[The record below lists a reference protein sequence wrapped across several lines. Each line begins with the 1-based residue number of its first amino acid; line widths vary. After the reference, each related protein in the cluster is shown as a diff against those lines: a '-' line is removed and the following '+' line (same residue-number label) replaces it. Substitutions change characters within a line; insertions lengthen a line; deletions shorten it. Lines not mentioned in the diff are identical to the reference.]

1 MIDRMNTDEKILK
14 NSAYVLREIEQQP
27 TIWMQTYELIQS
39 MKNELQ
45 EFLKDYDEVI
55 FTGAGTS
62 EFVGNTVY
70 RSLCKNGN
78 KNVYSIGTTDLLSH
92 PQLYFDDT
100 KKTVLVS
107 CARSGNSPESVA
119 VVELANQYLKNQV
132 KHLILTC
139 NPLGKLAQYG
149 KQKEHA
155 LLVLMPEGTN
165 DLSYAMTSSFT
176 SMVLSGYLCFHLDSL
191 DQQLPYVDWIVKNGN
206 AVLNTYSSDLKKI
219 VNERAFDRLIYLG
232 SGNLKG
238 LAQEAA
244 LKALELSAGKL
255 CTMYD
260 SPLGYRHG
268 PASFVKERFSSLIVC
283 LFAGDEYA
291 DAYTLDMLKEMRGYE
306 NEHNFFLVMA
316 PDTKADYAPYCD
328 GVVKL
333 AGTNIPECYLA
344 LPYILAAQL
353 IAVYRS
359 WLYGIGCD
367 IPFGTYETT
376 SPVKTIIHPK
386 SS

>member
-1 MIDRMNTDEKILK
+1 MIDRFNTDAKIIED
-14 NSAYVLREIEQQP
+14 SAYVLREIEQQP
-27 TIWMQTYELIQS
+27 AIWMQTYELIRS
-39 MKNELQ
+39 MKEELQ
-45 EFLKDYDEVI
+45 EFLKDYEEVI

-70 RSLCKNGN
+70 RSLCENGK

-92 PQLYFDDT
+92 PQLYFDKT

-119 VVELANQYLKNQV
+119 VVELANRFLEEQV

-139 NPLGKLAQYG
+139 NPKGKLAQYG
-149 KQKEHA
+149 KREERA

-176 SMVLSGYLCFHLDSL
+176 SMVLSGYLCFHLNTL
-191 DQQLPYVDWIVKNGN
+191 DQQLSYVDWIVKNGDK
-206 AVLNTYSSDLKKI
+206 VLNEYSSDLKKI
-219 VNERAFDRLIYLG
+219 VKNRAFDRLVYLG

-238 LAQEAA
+238 LAQEAS

-255 CTMYD
+255 STMYD

-268 PASFVKERFSSLIVC
+268 PSAFVKERFSALIVC
-283 LFAGDEYA
+283 LFTGDEYA
-291 DAYTLDMLKEMRGYE
+291 DAYTLDMLKEMKGYE
-306 NEHNFFLVMA
+306 NEHNFFLVIA
-316 PDTKADYAPYCD
+316 PDTKADYASYCD
-328 GVVKL
+328 GAIKFE
-333 AGTNIPECYLA
+333 GTGIPECYLA